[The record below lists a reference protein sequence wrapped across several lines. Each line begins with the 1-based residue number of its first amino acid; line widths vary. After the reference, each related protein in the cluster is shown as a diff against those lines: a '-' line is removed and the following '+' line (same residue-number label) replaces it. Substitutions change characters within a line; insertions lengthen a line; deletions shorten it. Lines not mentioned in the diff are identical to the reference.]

1 MMERGIELLKKDEY
15 YYPYKEAYY
24 NDKIIELL

>member
-1 MMERGIELLKKDEY
+1 MIEMGIKIYESD

-24 NDKIIELL
+24 TNKLIILL